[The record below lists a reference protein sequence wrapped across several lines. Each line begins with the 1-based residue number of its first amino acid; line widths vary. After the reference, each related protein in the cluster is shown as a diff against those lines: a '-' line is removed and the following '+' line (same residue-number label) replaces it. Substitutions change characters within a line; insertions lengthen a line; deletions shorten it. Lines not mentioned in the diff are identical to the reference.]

1 MEFQEYH
8 LSEVQNTASEEKLD
22 QVLTSMKEN
31 KVAIIGMHFP
41 PLLSLTRSTVLSC
54 SQRNRAVSVKRPPLG
69 LAEIRHG
76 LRNMSHPP
84 PSPLGAA
91 QESDDS

>member
-31 KVAIIGMHFP
+31 KVAIIGMYFP
-41 PLLSLTRSTVLSC
+41 PLLSLTRSTVLSG
-54 SQRNRAVSVKRPPLG
+54 SQRNRAVAVKRPPR
-69 LAEIRHG
+69 AC
-76 LRNMSHPP
+76 
-84 PSPLGAA
+84 
-91 QESDDS
+91 